1 MVINNF
7 IRSKQNQIVFI
18 ILVVAVLMRLHGI
31 GYGLPALLDPD
42 EPFFMITGLKM
53 IRNQTLNPGWFGH
66 PGTTMLYAIVIIE
79 IGVYVIGLMTGRFA
93 NAEAFAAA
101 VYQDPGI
108 AFLPARY
115 FFVGCGV
122 LCVFLTF
129 LIVKRLFGDRTA
141 LIAGL
146 LLAINP
152 LHVKWSQVVRT
163 DIQATVFMLLCVLAS
178 ISVARRGRWRDY
190 LIAGAM
196 AGLACATKWPCA
208 VVVLSLLAVGGS
220 RIARADCDRR
230 QEMLRLATGLLAAP
244 ITLVL
249 VSPFLL
255 LDSAT
260 VATNVGGEAQLHHL
274 GATGGSFL
282 WNLGWYIADPL
293 RHAIGVL
300 GLVLA
305 ALGVVLASRR
315 SPEALAT
322 LVPVSLVFLI
332 AICSQR
338 IIWARWILPLL
349 PFVSIFVA
357 VAVVAAGG
365 WLRGTLPRMPQ
376 WGLEA
381 AMVVLLG
388 VPMVATAH
396 AEAIERQHDTRS
408 RAADWAKAHFP
419 PGSIVMLEHLGIDM
433 LPQPWTFLTP
443 AGAAGCVNAGY
454 YLKGKISADV
464 IGRWR
469 GKSSVVDLGTIDPS
483 TLAGCRADFAIL
495 SDFDRYRDE
504 AAYYEAELRVYRQ
517 YIKGG
522 RQVAY
527 FAPSPGRSGGP
538 IVRIFQFA
546 SAAVPAVRG
555 PSAATAGQSPRP
567 EKQVIR

>member
-1 MVINNF
+1 
-7 IRSKQNQIVFI
+7 
-18 ILVVAVLMRLHGI
+18 
-31 GYGLPALLDPD
+31 
-42 EPFFMITGLKM
+42 
-53 IRNQTLNPGWFGH
+53 
-66 PGTTMLYAIVIIE
+66 MLYAIAIIE
-79 IGVYVIGLMTGRFA
+79 IGVYGIGLMTGRFA

-122 LCVFLTF
+122 ICVLLTI
-129 LIVKRLFGDRTA
+129 LVARKLFGDRIA

-152 LHVKWSQVVRT
+152 LHIKWSQVVRT
-163 DIQATVFMLLCVLAS
+163 DVQATVFMLLCVLAS

-208 VVVLSLLAVGGS
+208 VVAMSLLAVGAG
-220 RIARADCDRR
+220 RIVRPGGDRR
-230 QEMLRLATGLLAAP
+230 QEMVRLAVGMLAVP
-244 ITLVL
+244 VTLVV

-260 VATNVGGEAQLHHL
+260 VASNVGGEAQLHHL

-282 WNLGWYIADPL
+282 WNLSWYVTDPL
-293 RHAIGVL
+293 AHSIGVL
-300 GLVLA
+300 GIVLA
-305 ALGVVLASRR
+305 MAGVVLAGRR

-322 LVPVSLVFLI
+322 LVPPVLIFFI

-349 PFVSIFVA
+349 PFLSIFIA

-365 WLRGTLPRMPQ
+365 WLRGIRAGVPQ
-376 WGLEA
+376 WGLQV
-381 AMVVLLG
+381 AMVTFMA
-388 VPMVATAH
+388 VPMVASAR

-408 RAADWAKAHFP
+408 RAADWAKAHVP
-419 PGSIVMLEHLGIDM
+419 PSSTVMLEHLGIDM
-433 LPQPWTFLTP
+433 LGQPWTFLTP
-443 AGAAGCVNAGY
+443 AGAAGCVNAAY

-464 IGRWR
+464 VGGWR

-483 TLAGCRADFAIL
+483 TLAGCRADFAIF
-495 SDFDRYRDE
+495 SDFDRYRAESSFYGDE
-504 AAYYEAELRVYRQ
+504 LAIYRR
-517 YIKGG
+517 YIRGG

-527 FAPSPGRSGGP
+527 FAPVPGRSGGP
-538 IVRIFQFA
+538 IVRIYQFSRA
-546 SAAVPAVRG
+546 GGTPA
-555 PSAATAGQSPRP
+555 AATSGTTRYHVRSISGPAMAALRLVPSSRTGNR
-567 EKQVIR
+567 KAARMF